1 MKTPRKSV
9 RIVAAALAA
18 LQAPALM
25 AMPKSATH
33 YPGMNSFQAYAIAH
47 DNRLKSVNI
56 LHDDTVNTLYVSPSS
71 KTAEFSGF
79 QTTGTFACDVL
90 ENQWRLTFAFPNIS
104 DSAGLTDIA
113 NQGAFSPYFDSQVGL
128 PIHSQGL
135 IRSIAD
141 KIATI
146 EALKS
151 AHPDIVSAYSTTKEA
166 YTQATNN
173 VATSQASVDNLNG
186 SLQSAVT
193 LLGTARTADAQKSAR
208 EALDAARAQ
217 FDSTIPDLLST
228 LATQKQTAAKA
239 GLEYAQAKGAY
250 DSAFPNVPDLQVEVK
265 ALSSIYSDLITT
277 ASSAFGSSN
286 ELLQSIE
293 NTPVGVAQGSYQIW
307 GDEES
312 ALREAVSSNTN
323 SFYSYFLGGSTSVAR
338 LPIFDVRSTSAVVPE
353 RFQAAVVPPGMANVS
368 AASSRTLGTGDV
380 VGGDSAAVNTV
391 TSSFRSG
398 PSNNAPLI
406 GFKTT
411 TVSDGG
417 SGVVGA
423 VITRGA
429 LCQASTPSQRILDVS
444 AYNRTYHMTVP
455 QFVPRQ
461 ENVLYQSVAF
471 NYKYQVRTDPTSVR
485 CDLDADKL
493 VSYVSS
499 AGSDTFLL
507 WSTHWSSEELD
518 KAASYG
524 LVCKV
529 KNSGGDAGMSTD
541 QLNAMQQKMTMELV
555 ADFALQLGDGVAVN
569 TMMATAP
576 ASGGNAYAEMG
587 EAAQSVCGINVYC
600 QIGAIALK
608 NLNKLVNF
616 SSGSSNSTTH
626 VTGHFYRDY
635 SLENYTVLPGTAVTQ
650 VKVAL

>member
-9 RIVAAALAA
+9 RLVAAALAA
-18 LQAPALM
+18 LQAPSLM

-33 YPGMNSFQAYAIAH
+33 YPGMTNFQAYAIAH
-47 DNRLKSVNI
+47 DDRLKNVNI
-56 LHDDTVNTLYVSPSS
+56 LHDDTANTLYVSPSS

-90 ENQWRLTFAFPNIS
+90 ENQWQLTFAFPDVS
-104 DSAGLTDIA
+104 DTAGLTAVA
-113 NQGAFSPYFDSQVGL
+113 NQGPFSPYFDSLFGL
-128 PIHSQGL
+128 PVHSESL

-141 KIATI
+141 KIAAI
-146 EALKS
+146 DGLKAS
-151 AHPDIVSAYSTTKEA
+151 HPDIVKQYSATKEA
-166 YTQATNN
+166 YTQAANN
-173 VATSQASVDNLNG
+173 VTNSQASVDNLNG

-193 LLGTARTADAQKSAR
+193 LLGTATTVDTQKAAR
-208 EALDAARAQ
+208 EALDAVRAQ
-217 FDSTIPDLLST
+217 FNSTMPGLLSA
-228 LATQKQTAAKA
+228 LATQKETAAKA
-239 GLEYAQAKGAY
+239 GLAYAQAKGAY
-250 DSAFPNVPDLQVEVK
+250 DSAFPNIVDMQAEVK
-265 ALSSIYSDLITT
+265 ALASIYSDLTKT
-277 ASSAFGSSN
+277 ASDAFTSSY

-293 NTPVGVAQGSYQIW
+293 NTPVGVAQGSYEIW

-312 ALREAVSSNTN
+312 ALRQAVSSNSN
-323 SFYSYFLGGSTSVAR
+323 SLYSSFLGGITSVAR

-353 RFQAAVVPPGMANVS
+353 KYQAGVVPPGMANVS
-368 AASSRTLGTGDV
+368 AASSQAFASGDV
-380 VGGDSAAVNTV
+380 IGGDAAAVRTVNT
-391 TSSFRSG
+391 SFRSG
-398 PSNNAPLI
+398 PANNAPLI
-406 GFKTT
+406 GFKAT
-411 TVSDGG
+411 TVADGG
-417 SGVVGA
+417 AGILGA

-444 AYNRTYHMTVP
+444 AYNSPFKLIVP
-455 QFVPRQ
+455 QYVARR

-493 VSYVSS
+493 ISHVSS
-499 AGSDTFLL
+499 SGSDTFLL
-507 WSTHWSSEELD
+507 WSTSWSSEELD

-524 LVCKV
+524 LSCKV
-529 KNSGGDAGMSTD
+529 KNSGGDDGLNTD
-541 QLNAMQQKMTMELV
+541 QLNNMKQKMTMELI
-555 ADFALQLGDGVAVN
+555 ADFALQLGDSVAIN

-600 QIGAIALK
+600 QLGAIALK

-616 SSGSSNSTTH
+616 SSGGSNSTTH